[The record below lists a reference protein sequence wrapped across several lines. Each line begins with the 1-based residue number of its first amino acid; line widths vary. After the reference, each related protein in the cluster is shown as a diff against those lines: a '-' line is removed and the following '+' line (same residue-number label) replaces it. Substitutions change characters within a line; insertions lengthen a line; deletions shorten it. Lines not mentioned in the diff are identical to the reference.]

1 MRRLSWWDEW
11 NGVRCSQTLL
21 PPLVRQKC
29 FWAGLSLEVG
39 EGPLY
44 CPHQAIQAF
53 SFQGTGGE
61 LGLSPSPH
69 KSLSPQI
76 NLSRIINISFLPQ
89 PCHALCLAKQNYA
102 AFLGTISRFGCST
115 GYISKSREHIC
126 ATLAKK
132 QPVLCMNPYPGTLTW
147 GAWWHPLAC

>member
-1 MRRLSWWDEW
+1 MEYMFSDPSAPISEAEVFLGWTQPGSERGASVLS
-11 NGVRCSQTLL
+11 
-21 PPLVRQKC
+21 PP
-29 FWAGLSLEVG
+29 SM
-39 EGPLY
+39 
-44 CPHQAIQAF
+44 QAF
-53 SFQGTGGE
+53 SFQGMGGE

-69 KSLSPQI
+69 KFLSPQI

-102 AFLGTISRFGCST
+102 AFLGTISKFGCST

-132 QPVLCMNPYPGTLTW
+132 QPVLCMNPHPGTLTW
-147 GAWWHPLAC
+147 GARWHRASLLQVM